1 MIKKHNTKFKT
12 KDDSQ
17 LEGTVDGGG
26 VEGSIDLRKMKE
38 PRIGL
43 GGGTRQRKADGPKN
57 GPLTSKLKSKL
68 NSKKKMKINGAKS
81 KTGRGLMNSLA
92 KTDSS
97 QPGIGNF
104 FNKIE
109 GWKLKLMMMNSHGT

>member
-1 MIKKHNTKFKT
+1 MRHKNGKFKT

-17 LEGTVDGGG
+17 SQLEGTIDGGG
-26 VEGSIDLRKMKE
+26 VLGSIGLRKMKE

-43 GGGTRQRKADGPKN
+43 GGGTGWRKADGPKN
-57 GPLTSKLKSKL
+57 GPIKAKLKSKLKSKTKL
-68 NSKKKMKINGAKS
+68 KGAKS
-81 KTGRGLMNSLA
+81 KTGNSLA

-109 GWKLKLMMMNSHGT
+109 GWKSKLMMMNSHGT